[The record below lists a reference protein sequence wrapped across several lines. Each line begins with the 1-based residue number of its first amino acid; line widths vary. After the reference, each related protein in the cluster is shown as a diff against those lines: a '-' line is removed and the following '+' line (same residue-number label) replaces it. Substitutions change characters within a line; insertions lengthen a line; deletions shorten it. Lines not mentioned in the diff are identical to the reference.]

1 MITHQSPAAHNPER
15 VVLLGARGFIGA
27 AIHKELDAR
36 RIPSLALSSV
46 DLNLAEAAAA
56 DKLAAALKATDA
68 VVMLAA
74 LTPDKGR
81 DIPTLM
87 KNLAMMHNTCAAIAK
102 TGCAHMVYFSH
113 GAQPRRGSCAGA
125 APDADLWTG
134 RYPQLIRSQPLS
146 PRGAERRQDHAVRR
160 RRGDARSH
168 PRGRRRRAH
177 PALPAPPQ
185 HGNPQ
190 RRHRNLAFLPR
201 GCRSRIQTVR
211 QHRRDRQDAARHSDH
226 PQALRRGQHHQ
237 GVPGHP
243 LHPARRRRSPRASR
257 DAGEELMAEVDLLR
271 SLPRTKRNIQKR
283 AEDKDPFVIAKS
295 KEFGEEYWDGE
306 RKYGYGGYRY
316 DGRWRS
322 VARDIIAHFSLKPG
336 MRVLD
341 VGCGKGFLVKDLM
354 LECPGLEAFGLD
366 ISRYALM
373 HCEKEVIG
381 RLHLG
386 SAESLPF
393 PDRSFDC
400 VLSINT
406 IHNLHRPR
414 AVVAMREIQR
424 LSGGRAF
431 VQVDSYRTTEQ
442 KEIALS
448 WILTAEFHDYP
459 EGWLKLYAE
468 AGYTGDYYWTIL
480 E

>member
-1 MITHQSPAAHNPER
+1 
-15 VVLLGARGFIGA
+15 
-27 AIHKELDAR
+27 
-36 RIPSLALSSV
+36 
-46 DLNLAEAAAA
+46 
-56 DKLAAALKATDA
+56 
-68 VVMLAA
+68 
-74 LTPDKGR
+74 
-81 DIPTLM
+81 
-87 KNLAMMHNTCAAIAK
+87 
-102 TGCAHMVYFSH
+102 
-113 GAQPRRGSCAGA
+113 
-125 APDADLWTG
+125 
-134 RYPQLIRSQPLS
+134 
-146 PRGAERRQDHAVRR
+146 
-160 RRGDARSH
+160 
-168 PRGRRRRAH
+168 
-177 PALPAPPQ
+177 
-185 HGNPQ
+185 
-190 RRHRNLAFLPR
+190 
-201 GCRSRIQTVR
+201 
-211 QHRRDRQDAARHSDH
+211 
-226 PQALRRGQHHQ
+226 
-237 GVPGHP
+237 
-243 LHPARRRRSPRASR
+243 
-257 DAGEELMAEVDLLR
+257 MAEVDLLR

-366 ISRYALM
+366 ISRYALI

-393 PDRSFDC
+393 PDGSFDC

-414 AVVAMREIQR
+414 AVIAMREIQR

-431 VQVDSYRTTEQ
+431 VQVDSYRTSEQ